1 MKVSLKMKTKAS
13 KILTMVVP
21 HKEIL
26 LAITREEMIYFREKS
41 KMKAISEEAQT

>member
-1 MKVSLKMKTKAS
+1 MKTKAS

-26 LAITREEMIYFREKS
+26 LAITREEMI
-41 KMKAISEEAQT
+41 